1 MSNDKYTFSESL
13 KGELTLAI
21 LMFIPL
27 LFTITGIVQ
36 IIQFNFITHWILI
49 KIRNKLFNRNKED
62 LLLEY
67 L

>member
-13 KGELTLAI
+13 KGELTLAL

-36 IIQFNFITHWILI
+36 IIQFNLITHWILI
-49 KIRNKLFNRNKED
+49 KIKNKLFYRNKED

>member
-36 IIQFNFITHWILI
+36 IIQFNLITHWILI
-49 KIRNKLFNRNKED
+49 KIKNKLFYRNKED

>member
-49 KIRNKLFNRNKED
+49 KIRNKLFNKNKEN

>member
-36 IIQFNFITHWILI
+36 IIQFNLITDWILI
-49 KIRNKLFNRNKED
+49 KIKNKLFNRNKED